1 MHYLDGK
8 VYHAAYGFLNELL
21 QEVPDYTRID
31 GDLVSRWRS
40 DAQDKGIDRRHDQQA
55 LNTALPMEHVYW
67 TRNVWEKPFL
77 LEFDSISQAARELKS
92 IQRNWAACPTRLYRR
107 IALIEDALP
116 KISSKPKEFPFE
128 LPKAP
133 MGAFTLLDEHL
144 LLGSAE
150 CSSPFPNGE
159 VHFAEDREGP
169 PSRAY
174 RKLWEALELTG
185 KMPSPGDRCLD
196 AGASPGGWTWVL
208 ANLGAEVISI
218 DRAPLEDSLMRNPHV
233 TYVAHDAFTLAPED
247 LGPVDWLF
255 SDVIC
260 YPPAL
265 LAWVQKWLDSGM
277 AENFV
282 CTIKMQGE
290 HFDKATTDRFAA
302 IPGSRVVHL
311 WHNKHELTWIK
322 LSQ

>member
-1 MHYLDGK
+1 MQYLDGK
-8 VYHAAYGFLNELL
+8 IYHAAYGFLGELL

-31 GDLVSRWRS
+31 GELVSRWSRES
-40 DAQDKGIDRRHDQQA
+40 HPGDVGSGLTAAPDR
-55 LNTALPMEHVYW
+55 VYW
-67 TRNVWEKPFL
+67 TRNVWEHPFL
-77 LEFDSISQAARELKS
+77 LEFDSISQAAKALKS
-92 IQRNWAACPTRLYRR
+92 VQRNWASCPTRLYRR
-107 IALIEDALP
+107 VALIAEALP
-116 KISSKPKEFPFE
+116 PISGKPKTFPFE
-128 LPKAP
+128 IPQAP

-159 VHFAEDREGP
+159 LDFLEDREGP

-174 RKLWEALELTG
+174 RKLWEALELAG
-185 KMPSPGDRCLD
+185 KMPGSGDRCLD

-208 ANLGAEVISI
+208 ANLGAKVISI
-218 DRAPLEDSLMRNPHV
+218 DRAALDPSVASRPNV
-233 TYVAHDAFTLAPED
+233 TYRSHDAFTLRPED
-247 LGPVDWLF
+247 IGSVDWLF
-255 SDVIC
+255 SDLIC

-265 LAWVQKWLDSGM
+265 YAWIGAWLESGLAK
-277 AENFV
+277 NFV

-290 HFDKATTDRFAA
+290 HFDKATTDLFAS

-322 LSQ
+322 LA